1 VANLVRKESQMKLF
15 PFVHLFALAAGVVI
29 LLFVKRRYP
38 KVRNWEL
45 IIVYIL
51 FFLLVAVF
59 SEPGLDLIK
68 RFINFIQV

>member
-1 VANLVRKESQMKLF
+1 MKLF

-68 RFINFIQV
+68 RFINLIQV

>member
-1 VANLVRKESQMKLF
+1 MKLF

-29 LLFVKRRYP
+29 LLFVKRKYP

-68 RFINFIQV
+68 RFINLIQV

>member
-1 VANLVRKESQMKLF
+1 MKLF